1 MALQQLLCGVTVMIT
16 IFSKGC
22 VSQSLGCGVAPLNT
36 RIVGGQDA
44 APGSW
49 PWQASLNSD
58 GFPFCGGSLINNQWV
73 LTAAHC
79 IVGSQE
85 EITVYLGRY
94 NQSGPNVNEV
104 SRTVARYA
112 CHPSYDTLTLD
123 NDICLLMLSAPVNF
137 TNYIQPICLAAEG
150 STFHNGT
157 SSWVTGWGD
166 TVENGFSSAETLQ
179 EVNIPI
185 VGNKQC
191 QCYHSFTITENM
203 ICAGIKAGG
212 KDSCQGD
219 SGGPMMSKDGARWVQ
234 SGVVSFG
241 DGCARPKS
249 PGAYARVSQYEEW
262 IKNVTSSNKPSFVTF
277 TSEGADSDSN
287 FTCPTPRPTLP
298 PFRTTTDDESIF
310 GGGDNV
316 MAHFTSLFVLFL
328 SLYVLVGFA

>member
-16 IFSKGC
+16 IFSK
-22 VSQSLGCGVAPLNT
+22 GCGVAPLNT

-166 TVENGFSSAETLQ
+166 TVENGKLTDPETLQ

-277 TSEGADSDSN
+277 TSEGLQYIFHHVKKKKKKIVECFYFHCISVKSKRKNNNSNLVRKADKK
-287 FTCPTPRPTLP
+287 
-298 PFRTTTDDESIF
+298 
-310 GGGDNV
+310 
-316 MAHFTSLFVLFL
+316 SLLNEKNL
-328 SLYVLVGFA
+328 